1 MEGLLTDYRIVNT
14 VALTVTIGFG
24 EICFSHNTKYG
35 TLGLILAAMKAPKL
49 SSDKDQELRKL

>member
-24 EICFSHNTKYG
+24 EICFSHSTKYG